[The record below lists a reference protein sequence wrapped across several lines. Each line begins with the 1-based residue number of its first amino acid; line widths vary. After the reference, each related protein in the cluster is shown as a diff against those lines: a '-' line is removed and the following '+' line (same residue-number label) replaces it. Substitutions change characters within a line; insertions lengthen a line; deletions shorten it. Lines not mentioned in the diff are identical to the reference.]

1 VTGRKGGGRTG
12 GMSLLFGMEMEF
24 TDGKFVLFVA
34 RARARARAMVK
45 LSDKFVLARSA
56 LLSVR
61 KTTGGS
67 RR

>member
-1 VTGRKGGGRTG
+1 VADETEGGTG

-24 TDGKFVLFVA
+24 TDGKFVLFVVC
-34 RARARARAMVK
+34 ARAMVK
-45 LSDKFVLARSA
+45 LSDKFVLARRA